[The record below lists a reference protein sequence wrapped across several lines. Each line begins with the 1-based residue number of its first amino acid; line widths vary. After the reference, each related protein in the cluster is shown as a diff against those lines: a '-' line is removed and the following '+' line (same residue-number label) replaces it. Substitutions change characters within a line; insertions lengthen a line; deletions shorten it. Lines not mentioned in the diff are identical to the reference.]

1 MKSIEQL
8 DEAVCE
14 ALYER
19 CPTFREDMLRVF
31 QSVLCTVE
39 SWVPQG
45 SIMDGIFLRAS
56 EFVGMVRCRFY
67 GHHFVIDQSNQM
79 IHCISCAKIKD
90 YG

>member
-1 MKSIEQL
+1 MRNTDQI

-14 ALYER
+14 ALYQR
-19 CPTFREDMLRVF
+19 CPTFKEDMLRVF
-31 QSVLCTVE
+31 QTVLCTLE
-39 SWVPQG
+39 SWVPTG
-45 SIMDGIFLRAS
+45 HLVDGLFLRIS
-56 EFVGMVRCRFY
+56 EFVGKVRCYFY